1 MLTKGDDYPIHQ
13 TPDPIAF
20 AGTERNFYDRYFFNG
35 YSADGTM
42 FFVFA
47 LGVYP
52 NLNIMDAGF
61 AVRIGDLQYN
71 LRASRHLNMERM
83 DIQVGPIRV
92 EILEPLKRLRLIIDD
107 NQHGIA
113 ADLVFEGR
121 HDPIEETRSIRRN
134 GPRITMDFT
143 RLTQLGRYS
152 GWLRAGG
159 QDIHAEQA
167 GVIGSRD
174 RSWGMRAVGLRDP
187 QEMVP
192 PPSRQFHW
200 YWVPAHLED
209 RVLHFYINE
218 DEHGA
223 IWHRDFVM
231 VHDDGRVEHLH
242 AATIAVTAHK
252 GTRWPAS
259 AVISAFDETGAAY
272 RVTIEA
278 GDRTYLSGIGYM
290 HPEWGHGFN
299 KGPLAIGYDEIRK
312 ADVAEYGPPWLHS
325 EAFARL
331 TMVTPDGRSIS
342 GSGTF
347 EALSMGPNA
356 GRGYTG
362 MFDAP

>member
-1 MLTKGDDYPIHQ
+1 MLSKGDDYPIHQ

-35 YSADGTM
+35 YSADGSL
-42 FFVFA
+42 FFLFA

-52 NLNIMDAGF
+52 NLNIMDAAF
-61 AVRIGDLQYN
+61 AVRIGDVQYN

-83 DIQVGPIRV
+83 DIEVGPIRI
-92 EILEPLKRLRLIIDD
+92 EILEPLRRLRLVVAD
-107 NQHGIA
+107 NEHQIA

-121 HDPIEETRSIRRN
+121 HAPVEEVRSTRRN
-134 GPRITMDFT
+134 GPRVTMDYS

-152 GWLRAGG
+152 GWLHAGG
-159 QDIHAEQA
+159 QDISAEEA

-192 PPSRQFHW
+192 APTRQFHW

-209 RVLHFYINE
+209 RIVHFYLNE
-218 DEHGA
+218 DEQGA
-223 IWHRDFVM
+223 IWHRDLVM

-242 AATIAVTAHK
+242 APTIATTEHP
-252 GTRWPAS
+252 GTRWPREG
-259 AVISAFDETGAAY
+259 VITAFDDAGRAY
-272 RVTIEA
+272 RVEIQAEK
-278 GDRTYLSGIGYM
+278 RIYLSGVGYM

-299 KGPLAIGYDEIRK
+299 KGPFAIGYDEIR
-312 ADVAEYGPPWLHS
+312 ADEVTDHAPPYLHT

-331 TMVTPDGRSIS
+331 RMETPDGRAVGGI
-342 GSGTF
+342 GTF
-347 EALSMGPNA
+347 ESLSMGPNPA
-356 GRGYTG
+356 RGFTG